1 MVGLID
7 CNNFFVSC
15 ERVFTPSLNN
25 VPVVV
30 LSNNDGCVVAMSDE
44 AKKIGIKRGIPYSQI
59 TEYVNKF
66 NVSVLSSNYRLYG
79 DMSTRVMAT
88 LSEYFP
94 KMEIYSIDEAF
105 IPFEL
110 EDVNEIQRLGNDII
124 KKIRR
129 DIGIPT
135 SLGIAQ
141 TKALAKIASLKAK
154 TKLNTNINIIKTEN
168 ERVELLTQTKIEKV
182 WGIGR
187 KLSIKLKS
195 IGIHTAYDFC
205 SHPYEFYQNITN
217 LSMMKL
223 WHELNGIPCFGIESV
238 MSKKRQL
245 CSSRS
250 FSMPIDTFSDL
261 VSAISIFAENISR
274 KLKEQKS
281 VALSIG
287 VFIHTNTCKNNDSQ
301 CFNSKCIEI
310 DNPTNDLMT
319 ICRTAIL
326 ALKSI
331 YKKGVFYKKAGVY
344 VPEVK
349 NEEAIQLNLF
359 SKYSDYNKRDKL
371 MGSISS
377 INTKLKFN
385 NNIKLASTL
394 RNKPLIRNEHLS
406 RCFTTNF
413 NDIILVD

>member
-44 AKKIGIKRGIPYSQI
+44 AKKIGIKRGIPYSLI

-141 TKALAKIASLKAK
+141 TKALPINVKDIPLK
-154 TKLNTNINIIKTEN
+154 KLLDSTGN
-168 ERVELLTQTKIEKV
+168 
-182 WGIGR
+182 
-187 KLSIKLKS
+187 
-195 IGIHTAYDFC
+195 
-205 SHPYEFYQNITN
+205 
-217 LSMMKL
+217 
-223 WHELNGIPCFGIESV
+223 
-238 MSKKRQL
+238 
-245 CSSRS
+245 
-250 FSMPIDTFSDL
+250 
-261 VSAISIFAENISR
+261 
-274 KLKEQKS
+274 EQK
-281 VALSIG
+281 
-287 VFIHTNTCKNNDSQ
+287 
-301 CFNSKCIEI
+301 
-310 DNPTNDLMT
+310 
-319 ICRTAIL
+319 
-326 ALKSI
+326 
-331 YKKGVFYKKAGVY
+331 
-344 VPEVK
+344 
-349 NEEAIQLNLF
+349 
-359 SKYSDYNKRDKL
+359 
-371 MGSISS
+371 
-377 INTKLKFN
+377 
-385 NNIKLASTL
+385 
-394 RNKPLIRNEHLS
+394 
-406 RCFTTNF
+406 
-413 NDIILVD
+413 

>member
-15 ERVFTPSLNN
+15 ERVFTPSLNK

-44 AKKIGIKRGIPYSQI
+44 AKKIGIKRGIPYSQT
-59 TEYVNKF
+59 TEYINKF
-66 NVSVLSSNYRLYG
+66 NISVLSSNYRLYG

-94 KMEIYSIDEAF
+94 NMEIYSIDEAF
-105 IPFEL
+105 IPFEQA
-110 EDVNEIQRLGNDII
+110 DVNEIERLGYDII
-124 KKIRR
+124 KRIRR
-129 DIGIPT
+129 NIGIPT

-168 ERVELLTQTKIEKV
+168 ERIELLKQTEIEKV
-182 WGIGR
+182 WGIGK
-187 KLSIKLKS
+187 KLSVKLKS
-195 IGIHTAYDFC
+195 IGIQTAYDFS
-205 SHPYEFYQNITN
+205 SHPYESYHNITN
-217 LSMMKL
+217 LSMIKL
-223 WHELNGIPCFGIESV
+223 WHELNGTPCFGIESV
-238 MSKKRQL
+238 ISKKRQL

-250 FSMPIDTFSDL
+250 FSMPIETFSDL

-287 VFIHTNTCKNNDSQ
+287 VFIHTYASNRNENPY
-301 CFNSKCIEI
+301 FNSKHIDI
-310 DNPTNDLMT
+310 DNPTNDIVT
-319 ICRTAIL
+319 ICKTAIL

-331 YKKGVFYKKAGVY
+331 YKKGVSYKKAGVY

-359 SKYSDYNKRDKL
+359 SKYSDYHKRDEL
-371 MGSISS
+371 MDSILS
-377 INTKLKFN
+377 INTKFKLN

-394 RNKPLIRNEHLS
+394 RTKPLIKNEHLT